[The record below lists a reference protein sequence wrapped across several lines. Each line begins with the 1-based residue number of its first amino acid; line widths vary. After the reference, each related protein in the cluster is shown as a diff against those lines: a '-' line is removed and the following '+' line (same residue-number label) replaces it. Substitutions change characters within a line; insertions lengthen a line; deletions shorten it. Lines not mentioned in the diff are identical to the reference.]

1 MDLDQRAEALYA
13 DWLDRLV
20 RIAFGV
26 SLVALLL
33 YVSGALE
40 SYVPLSALPELWRL
54 PLAQYLERSASPTG
68 WGWIALVRH
77 GDYLNLVAIALFAL
91 IVLVSYLRLIPAL
104 PRLQAAIAA
113 AQVLVLLAA
122 MSGLF

>member
-20 RIAFGV
+20 RIAFSV
-26 SLVALLL
+26 SLVTLLL
-33 YVSGALE
+33 YISGALE
-40 SYVPLSALPELWRL
+40 PYVPLSALPELWRL

-68 WGWIALVRH
+68 WGWITLTRH

-104 PRLQAAIAA
+104 PRLQAALAA